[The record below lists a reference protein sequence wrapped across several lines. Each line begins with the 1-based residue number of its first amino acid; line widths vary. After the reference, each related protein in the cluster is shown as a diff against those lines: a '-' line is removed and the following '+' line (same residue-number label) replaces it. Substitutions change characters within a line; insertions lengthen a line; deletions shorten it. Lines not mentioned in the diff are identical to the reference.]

1 MSSATL
7 WSAADLAAA
16 PCDCRPDS
24 YALGVEWQQAHAP
37 SLLYALL
44 AKGIKVRT
52 STQAITINSGR
63 GPIKLGAGSLIIPLS
78 GQNMTAK
85 EVTDFVQSQ
94 NKKWN
99 VAVESLM
106 GGAAAD
112 GLSAGHPDLNPVNLP
127 KAVTLIGQGVSPY
140 EAGELWHYMDQR
152 LGLPLTL
159 LDKKDLVRVTLE
171 RYNTMVL
178 VDGNYNDLGEN
189 NFKKIEEFI
198 KRGGTLICMGKALEF
213 AKSRSWVK
221 LNAIEAEKPKTDPLP
236 YGMADDLL
244 GSRVVG
250 GAIFDTKADLS
261 HPLCFGLMDEH
272 LALFKQG
279 TEIYKLAEN
288 AFATPLR
295 YTPEKTALSGY
306 TPRGFEGKLQGSAA
320 ALTYG
325 LGNGTV
331 LCFPDNL
338 LFRGYWWGGFRV
350 FANALF
356 FGPLIDRSSLDK

>member
-1 MSSATL
+1 MQADYKHNSFVYPAKKSFVVPCQQTQGRLVKTIFEKVRTFKDSIFYDVSTWTLPLAFDVKYDEVNKDQSSGIMSSATL

-112 GLSAGHPDLNPVNLP
+112 GLSAGHPDLNPVNL
-127 KAVTLIGQGVSPY
+127 
-140 EAGELWHYMDQR
+140 
-152 LGLPLTL
+152 
-159 LDKKDLVRVTLE
+159 
-171 RYNTMVL
+171 
-178 VDGNYNDLGEN
+178 
-189 NFKKIEEFI
+189 
-198 KRGGTLICMGKALEF
+198 
-213 AKSRSWVK
+213 
-221 LNAIEAEKPKTDPLP
+221 
-236 YGMADDLL
+236 
-244 GSRVVG
+244 
-250 GAIFDTKADLS
+250 
-261 HPLCFGLMDEH
+261 
-272 LALFKQG
+272 
-279 TEIYKLAEN
+279 
-288 AFATPLR
+288 LR
-295 YTPEKTALSGY
+295 P
-306 TPRGFEGKLQGSAA
+306 
-320 ALTYG
+320 
-325 LGNGTV
+325 
-331 LCFPDNL
+331 
-338 LFRGYWWGGFRV
+338 
-350 FANALF
+350 
-356 FGPLIDRSSLDK
+356 